1 MAYTVAD
8 VAKLTGGEVL
18 GDETLVLRGFSP
30 ADRAQPGET
39 LIGKVARVESL
50 ADAVTEERLAMVAV
64 DSLPAGVSVGEMAEV
79 TVQLPAAPERLLLP
93 NAAVVQ
99 HETPEI
105 GWHALKLTD
114 AGRND
119 PVMSHHI
126 DGAPVFQWHR
136 YRFDVP
142 EGAVHL
148 AETASCGPQAFR
160 HGDNAYGFQFHMEV
174 DEPLI
179 SRWLANRAY
188 LDELAEHGHPVDA
201 AQVMSETDRHLPPM
215 RSQAEAVFNAF
226 LDLVGMPERR
236 YTLPSR
242 EWV

>member
-1 MAYTVAD
+1 
-8 VAKLTGGEVL
+8 
-18 GDETLVLRGFSP
+18 
-30 ADRAQPGET
+30 
-39 LIGKVARVESL
+39 
-50 ADAVTEERLAMVAV
+50 
-64 DSLPAGVSVGEMAEV
+64 
-79 TVQLPAAPERLLLP
+79 
-93 NAAVVQ
+93 
-99 HETPEI
+99 
-105 GWHALKLTD
+105 
-114 AGRND
+114 
-119 PVMSHHI
+119 
-126 DGAPVFQWHR
+126 
-136 YRFDVP
+136 
-142 EGAVHL
+142 
-148 AETASCGPQAFR
+148 
-160 HGDNAYGFQFHMEV
+160 MEV